1 MNKNG
6 ITAVVVIAVLIVA
19 AVAGWQVLKDGGGE
33 GDDSYQIKVGAASS
47 LRYALED
54 LKPYY
59 EGETGNTL
67 EFSMLSSGTIVN
79 SILGDEGMYDV
90 FISADKA
97 NMDKVIGAT
106 ESGGGKFTN
115 GSVDMLT
122 NSLSIVVNKQAMGKY
137 GWTESTFTDFSH
149 LTDTVT
155 GADKAVIALGNASVP
170 AGEYARYYLKES
182 SLYDTLSNNGKIDLV
197 ETYSKVSDV
206 TAAVSAGSADIA
218 FVFTSD
224 AMTITDTTEIVRGLS
239 WDETGNIIYPGCVI
253 NNGNG
258 VHDAAEGFLE
268 WLRTSAKAR
277 EVFEQ
282 YGFGQA

>member
-6 ITAVVVIAVLIVA
+6 IIAVVVVVVLIAA
-19 AVAGWQVLKDGGGE
+19 AVAGWQAFK
-33 GDDSYQIKVGAASS
+33 GDDDGDGDSYAIKVGAASS

-54 LKPYY
+54 IKPIY

-97 NMDKVIGAT
+97 NMDKVTEAT
-106 ESGGGKFTN
+106 ESNGGKFTN

-122 NSLSIVVNKQAMGKY
+122 NSLSISVNKQAMERY
-137 GWTESTFTDFSH
+137 GWTESMFTDFSH
-149 LTDTVT
+149 ITDTVT
-155 GADKAVIALGNASVP
+155 GADRAVIALGNASVP
-170 AGEYARYYLKES
+170 AGEYARHYLTES
-182 SLYDTLSNNGKIDLV
+182 GLYDSLRNNGKIDLV

-206 TAAVSAGSADIA
+206 TAAVSAGTADIA

-224 AMTITDTTEIVRGLS
+224 AMTITDTTEIVKTLT
-239 WDETGNIIYPGCVI
+239 WDETGDIIYPGCVI
-253 NNGNG
+253 NNANG
-258 VHDAAEGFLE
+258 VHGAATDFLN
-268 WLRTSAKAR
+268 WLRTSQKAS
-277 EVFEQ
+277 EIFEN